1 MNGMNSQDY
10 STAKIMDLLN
20 NPNDAKRQI
29 NDFASTIQGDPKQ
42 QVEQL
47 LASGRMSQGQYNM
60 LSKFANMFM
69 RFL

>member
-69 RFL
+69 KFL

>member
-47 LASGRMSQGQYNM
+47 LASGQMSQGQYNM

-69 RFL
+69 KFL

>member
-1 MNGMNSQDY
+1 MNGPDTSQ
-10 STAKIMDLLN
+10 IMELLN
-20 NPNDAKRQI
+20 NPNEAKRQI

-60 LSKFANMFM
+60 LSKFANLFM
-69 RFL
+69 KFM

>member
-1 MNGMNSQDY
+1 MNDMNAQDY
-10 STAKIMDLLN
+10 STTKMMELLN
-20 NPNDAKRQI
+20 NPNEAKRQI

-60 LSKFANMFM
+60 LSKFANLFM
-69 RFL
+69 KFM